1 MFLRKHMDSQG
12 FVFLGFIAGF
22 NRIKQLTTDM
32 ELIKFVCYQSRTIEF
47 RVGPD
52 GRDRLRPREGWE
64 KWVLAMPERDSAAQN
79 DGPGELHPPP
89 QPHPN
94 GYEQV
99 PYQQY
104 PPMPAGSPSA
114 PVPYPTMNG
123 APSGV
128 PQTSSTPPSDN
139 LPNGQMSESVNGFA
153 GSNGHDVES
162 ASKDVSGEPDSF
174 SDEQVATL
182 SVIVKP
188 NLAQAP
194 TLPPS
199 ASRTFSN
206 GSIDSRSGVPD
217 DSDKVHDRQSSV
229 KINGTGPSQG

>member
-1 MFLRKHMDSQG
+1 
-12 FVFLGFIAGF
+12 
-22 NRIKQLTTDM
+22 
-32 ELIKFVCYQSRTIEF
+32 
-47 RVGPD
+47 
-52 GRDRLRPREGWE
+52 
-64 KWVLAMPERDSAAQN
+64 
-79 DGPGELHPPP
+79 
-89 QPHPN
+89 
-94 GYEQV
+94 
-99 PYQQY
+99 
-104 PPMPAGSPSA
+104 
-114 PVPYPTMNG
+114 
-123 APSGV
+123 
-128 PQTSSTPPSDN
+128 
-139 LPNGQMSESVNGFA
+139 MSESVNGFA